1 MSTTTASNGSKKRK
15 QPAEASQQPDQPK
28 KQRPQDPQP
37 QKAALIG
44 PHESIVA
51 ELQPK
56 YDVLVA
62 SVISSTQIRKR
73 VAQAAA
79 HLAATSSDRPRLVL
93 LHARTAEVCKLITI
107 VEHCKRT
114 MGGEGRAWYQY
125 NQLFDL
131 PAEQKKKA
139 DVVEETVLDKD
150 AGDSDSDDFEVMS
163 GRFEKAVLPP
173 PSGRTVKSLRVV
185 FSLQP
190 VPELKAKSDVT
201 IQSSEETKS

>member
-1 MSTTTASNGSKKRK
+1 MSTTTASNGPKKRK
-15 QPAEASQQPDQPK
+15 QPTEALQPPDQPK
-28 KQRPQDPQP
+28 KQRPQEPRP
-37 QKAALIG
+37 HNAALIG

-51 ELQPK
+51 ELQPR

-73 VAQAAA
+73 VTQATA
-79 HLAATSSDRPRLVL
+79 HLAVSPPDRPRIVL
-93 LHARTAEVCKLITI
+93 LHARTTEVCKLITI

-114 MGGEGRAWYQY
+114 MGGEGRDWYQY

-139 DVVEETVLDKD
+139 EVVEDTVLDKN
-150 AGDSDSDDFEVMS
+150 AEDSGSDDFEVMS
-163 GRFEKAVLPP
+163 SRFERAVLPP
-173 PSGRTVKSLRVV
+173 PSGRTVKSLRVF

-190 VPELKAKSDVT
+190 VAELKAKSDVT
-201 IQSSEETKS
+201 VQSSEETKS